1 MNNPTPLIRACLAIR
16 LPKGL
21 FTDQGGLYLKDSQIR
36 ANLRKQHVGA
46 ERLVLALADVLAQS
60 LALSRASVALHGDD
74 IAEPGDVWQLAAAVV
89 KERDLPASMIGA
101 LALATMLP
109 EEGAVDPDE
118 WGIFVFDAP

>member
-46 ERLVLALADVLAQS
+46 ERLVLALADMFEGVS
-60 LALSRASVALHGDD
+60 GALSATDAWMF
-74 IAEPGDVWQLAAAVV
+74 ADVVV
-89 KERDLPASMIGA
+89 RVHDLPASIVGA
-101 LALATMLP
+101 LAFAAMLP
-109 EEGAVDPDE
+109 EEGAVEPDE
-118 WGIFVFDAP
+118 WGFFVEAAP